1 MLNENTQNAGQGKL
15 CATLEKCEHYQKFRA
30 ALDKCEHY
38 QKFRAYCVKVLA
50 LSNDSLEKTIAIAV
64 ALCLVCAVLVSMAA
78 VALRPLQ
85 VNNKELDMKRNILD
99 VAGLLTEGSDI
110 DKAFAERIESKLV
123 NLETGDYVDSMNAD
137 EYDQRK
143 AAKDPAQSVAIP
155 KDKDIAHIR
164 VKAKVAKV
172 FLVKEGGA
180 IKSIILPINGYGLWS
195 TLYGFLSL
203 DPDGQTVQSINF
215 YDQAET
221 PGLGGEVVNPA
232 WRALWKGKKVYAETD
247 QPSLEK
253 GLIEEA
259 DIGEPALSLIKGAVD
274 NTKPGSEYQVDG
286 LAGASLTST
295 GVTNLIRYWMSKE
308 GFAPYLAK
316 VRTVKGAKS

>member
-1 MLNENTQNAGQGKL
+1 MPNEKKQCQHMVKL
-15 CATLEKCEHYQKFRA
+15 CAELEKYEIYLKA
-30 ALDKCEHY
+30 
-38 QKFRAYCVKVLA
+38 RAYAEKVLA
-50 LSNDSLEKTIAIAV
+50 LGNDSLEKTIAIAV
-64 ALCLVCAVLVSMAA
+64 SLCLVCAVLVSFAA
-78 VALRPLQ
+78 VALKPLQ
-85 VNNKELDMKRNILD
+85 INNKEQDMKKNILE
-99 VAGLLTEGSDI
+99 VAGLLEAGSNI
-110 DKAFAERIESKLV
+110 DRAFDEKIEAKIVDLA
-123 NLETGDYVDSMNAD
+123 TGDYVDSINAA

-143 AAKDPAQSVAIP
+143 AAKDPAQNVAIP

-164 VKAKVAKV
+164 VKAKYAKV

-195 TLYGFLSL
+195 TMYGFLSL
-203 DPDGQTVQSINF
+203 DSDGQTVQSINF

-221 PGLGGEVVNPA
+221 PGLGGEVVNPN

-259 DIGEPALSLIKGAVD
+259 DVGEVALSLIKGGVD
-274 NTKPGSEYQVDG
+274 SSKPAAQYQVDG

-295 GVTNLIRYWMSKE
+295 GVTNLIHYWMGKE
-308 GFAPYLAK
+308 GFAAYLAK